1 MCSSNLQ
8 QKRNLMSKIT
18 FITADGNETILE
30 NARGTLMEAALDC
43 GIAGIGGD
51 CGGVG
56 SCGTCH
62 VHIAPE
68 WMECVGSASEF
79 ERDVIDLQQNA
90 SHCSRLGCQIELTK
104 KLDGLV
110 VRVPNPA

>member
-1 MCSSNLQ
+1 
-8 QKRNLMSKIT
+8 MSKIT
-18 FITADGNETILE
+18 CITADGKETILE
-30 NARGTLMEAALDC
+30 NVRGTLMEAAVDHA
-43 GIAGIGGD
+43 IAGIGGD

-62 VHIAPE
+62 VHVAPE
-68 WMECVGSASEF
+68 WLDRVGPASAF

-90 SHCSRLGCQIELTK
+90 SSCSRLGCQIELTE

-110 VRVPNPA
+110 VRVPSPT

>member
-1 MCSSNLQ
+1 LFDFGGMC
-8 QKRNLMSKIT
+8 KIT
-18 FITADGNETILE
+18 FIMADGQETLL
-30 NARGTLMEAALDC
+30 NSTQGTLMEAAVEH

-62 VHIAPE
+62 IYVAPE
-68 WMECVGSASEF
+68 WMNRVGPASES
-79 ERDVIDLQQNA
+79 ERDAINDPQKI
-90 SHCSRLGCQIELTK
+90 SPWSRLACQIELTE

-110 VRVPNPA
+110 VRVPDHDQDK